1 MEEEKMPKKAIPFI
15 MPEDDVIQL
24 KTIVKMDTIDARTY
38 KRAKILILKNQGMS
52 INAVANKLDIAVNA
66 VKLCL
71 AKYKEGGLEMAFSD
85 KAGRG
90 RKQEISDDSKIWVIS
105 VACMKPTEL
114 GYSSEL
120 WFPRLLRDY
129 IRENAVENGY
139 PRLKDV
145 STSTIRTILE
155 DANIKPH
162 KIRYYCDK
170 KDPDFDKKMHDVL
183 VVYKQLEMFFDEN
196 GDLKQDEM
204 ERQGLHVISY
214 DEKPGIQA
222 LSPTADDRPPVPWT
236 GKTSTVQRDYEYVR
250 LGTLSLLAG
259 IDLQTGK
266 CIPLVSETHKSS
278 DFVEFLKMLDT
289 EYPAGD
295 KIRLILDNHSAH
307 TSQET
312 QKYLNTVPERFEFVF
327 TPTHGSWLNMIEG
340 FFSKMTRQMLAG
352 IRVCSKEELQARIY
366 QYFDEVNDEP
376 VPYKWKYRMD
386 TINLADEK
394 IGEIIYETVNQKA
407 ADEIASK
414 KRTVPSIKR
423 NKNRLK
429 K

>member
-1 MEEEKMPKKAIPFI
+1 MPKKAVPFI

-24 KTIVKMDTIDARTY
+24 KSIVRMDTIDARTY

-105 VACMKPTEL
+105 VACMKPTDL

-129 IRENAVENGY
+129 VRENAVENGH

-145 STSTIRTILE
+145 STSTIRKILE

-170 KDPDFDKKMHDVL
+170 KDPDFDKKLHDVL

-196 GDLKQDEM
+196 GDLKQEEM
-204 ERQGLHVISY
+204 ERQRLHVISY
-214 DEKPGIQA
+214 DEKPCSMERENKYCA
-222 LSPTADDRPPVPWT
+222 
-236 GKTSTVQRDYEYVR
+236 KR
-250 LGTLSLLAG
+250 L
-259 IDLQTGK
+259 
-266 CIPLVSETHKSS
+266 
-278 DFVEFLKMLDT
+278 
-289 EYPAGD
+289 
-295 KIRLILDNHSAH
+295 
-307 TSQET
+307 
-312 QKYLNTVPERFEFVF
+312 
-327 TPTHGSWLNMIEG
+327 
-340 FFSKMTRQMLAG
+340 
-352 IRVCSKEELQARIY
+352 
-366 QYFDEVNDEP
+366 
-376 VPYKWKYRMD
+376 
-386 TINLADEK
+386 
-394 IGEIIYETVNQKA
+394 
-407 ADEIASK
+407 
-414 KRTVPSIKR
+414 
-423 NKNRLK
+423 
-429 K
+429 

>member
-1 MEEEKMPKKAIPFI
+1 MPKKAVPFI

-24 KTIVKMDTIDARTY
+24 KSIVRMDTIDARTY

-105 VACMKPTEL
+105 VACMKPTDL

-129 IRENAVENGY
+129 VRENAVENGH

-170 KDPDFDKKMHDVL
+170 KDPDFDRRVNEKCVQKTDATDDTERVIIVESSKELAKRLEDEGYRIWHKPYFAMPGYTHSKWTVKPDKKEALDAA
-183 VVYKQLEMFFDEN
+183 KN
-196 GDLKQDEM
+196 DLKA
-204 ERQGLHVISY
+204 I
-214 DEKPGIQA
+214 
-222 LSPTADDRPPVPWT
+222 TAEEFI
-236 GKTSTVQRDYEYVR
+236 KT
-250 LGTLSLLAG
+250 
-259 IDLQTGK
+259 
-266 CIPLVSETHKSS
+266 
-278 DFVEFLKMLDT
+278 
-289 EYPAGD
+289 
-295 KIRLILDNHSAH
+295 
-307 TSQET
+307 
-312 QKYLNTVPERFEFVF
+312 
-327 TPTHGSWLNMIEG
+327 
-340 FFSKMTRQMLAG
+340 
-352 IRVCSKEELQARIY
+352 
-366 QYFDEVNDEP
+366 
-376 VPYKWKYRMD
+376 
-386 TINLADEK
+386 
-394 IGEIIYETVNQKA
+394 IG
-407 ADEIASK
+407 
-414 KRTVPSIKR
+414 
-423 NKNRLK
+423 
-429 K
+429 